1 VKSPLDIKIASYLDV
16 KVRFPKLKRRE
27 WWIDSKQKGN
37 GKHIN
42 HRKPRTIKGRRK
54 HEMERKEMVKMWE
67 AHQYKARLEAM
78 ATLKMNGCVPPLAMQ
93 DKA

>member
-16 KVRFPKLKRRE
+16 NVPFTKLKRRRR
-27 WWIDSKQKGN
+27 WIDSKQKGN

-54 HEMERKEMVKMWE
+54 HKMESKEMVKM
-67 AHQYKARLEAM
+67 
-78 ATLKMNGCVPPLAMQ
+78 
-93 DKA
+93 